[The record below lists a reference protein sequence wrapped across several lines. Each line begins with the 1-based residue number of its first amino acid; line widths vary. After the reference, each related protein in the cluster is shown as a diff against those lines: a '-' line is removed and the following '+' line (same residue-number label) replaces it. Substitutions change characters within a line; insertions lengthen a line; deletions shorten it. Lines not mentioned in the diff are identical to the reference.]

1 MRPVEGSG
9 VLFLCA
15 TPIGNLED
23 ITLRVLKVLREVD
36 LVAAEDTRHTR
47 KLFSHYGIH
56 TALTSYHEHNRQSKG
71 VYIIEQLA
79 AGRNVALVSDAG
91 TPCISDPGEELV
103 AAALE
108 RGIRV
113 TSLPGPSALL
123 AALTMSGLAT
133 ARFVFEG
140 FLPVKNKERRRRLT
154 LLARESRTM
163 VLYESPHRLLKTL
176 GELVDVLGDRRACT
190 ARELTK
196 LHEDVRRGTLKQLQQ
211 QSENRPPRG
220 EFVLVIDGC
229 SAGEEKEQAL
239 DNGLVLSPE
248 ESVRL
253 LQEEG
258 VPTSKAIK
266 IVARLRDIPRR
277 ELYNQINRST

>member
-113 TSLPGPSALL
+113 TSLPGSSALL

-229 SAGEEKEQAL
+229 SAVEEKEQAL